1 MCNNKTN
8 FEYFPSRKA
17 EICHG
22 ISVSQQKK
30 YLAAVQKLFK
40 TKPYQVHRGRVSIL
54 LHIILVTKKK
64 EADEFSMSNQEKS
77 TTKPIHADVV
87 FSTYDMTH
95 LNIEEGDRSRS
106 KEPKVGSADW
116 V

>member
-30 YLAAVQKLFK
+30 KFSS
-40 TKPYQVHRGRVSIL
+40 SIE
-54 LHIILVTKKK
+54 IIQ
-64 EADEFSMSNQEKS
+64 NQ
-77 TTKPIHADVV
+77 TIP
-87 FSTYDMTH
+87 
-95 LNIEEGDRSRS
+95 
-106 KEPKVGSADW
+106 GS
-116 V
+116 